1 MGTTNVDL
9 KKSLTVHCGNSPT
22 KRHMRIT
29 TLAFLL
35 ATATASAQVTI
46 GQNEMPHA
54 GDALLKTR
62 AVSNPFLN
70 YGATGAN
77 YTWNFTNLVAQAQE
91 TRSYQSVSSTN
102 IVYALIYVDLFFN
115 PNRANHATEGVDIPF
130 NQLLP
135 IDNPYTFYLHTGS
148 QYKKVGYGAE
158 IAGIPLPITFN
169 QQDVVYEL
177 PLNYGNT
184 SSSTSFYQLAVPN
197 LAYYGYGQE
206 RTNDVDGWGAI
217 TTPAGTYDV
226 LRVHTV
232 LNGKDSINIDTLS
245 LGFAVE
251 RPAVHEYKWL
261 APGFRVP
268 ILQINTTELFGTEVI
283 TDVWFYDEPRSIE
296 VVAPLAATLCAG
308 GEYTLTYDENGSYN
322 PGGFLIPANVFTAQ
336 LSDENGDFANAT
348 NIGTVTST
356 QSGTITVT
364 IPANTPAGTGYRIR
378 VNANSPATTGTDN
391 GFDITIQPGT
401 LPVASASAGGPTTF
415 CDGGDVTLSAGTDPN
430 YTYQWLLDG
439 TAIPGAT
446 DPDLLAGEDGT
457 YSVEVSN
464 VCGNDVSTD
473 IDVTV
478 NALPVNELDATSY
491 ASCEG
496 TAVTITAVDQ
506 SGLNNLDYVWTLDGN
521 VIPGA
526 DQSSISATDAGAYA
540 VEVTD
545 SQTGCAYTSASA
557 VLAIEAIP
565 VVTVSAQGSTTF
577 CADGS
582 VVLDAGND
590 PDLSYQW
597 FLDGNAIN
605 GATAST
611 LTADST
617 GTYTVVATS
626 TGGCASD
633 PSNSTDVT
641 ENPIPA
647 EPVITQGTDTLYASG
662 TGDFQWNL
670 FGSPINGA
678 TDAFIETAIS
688 GDYTVTVTV
697 NGCSSTS
704 AIYTYIATGVDV
716 LDQSAVQVFPNPS
729 AGAFTIQLTKGGA
742 QYAVTDMTGKLV
754 QQGLLNG
761 VQNTLDLGTYGT
773 GMYILRITQDGA
785 SRSVRLMRN

>member
-1 MGTTNVDL
+1 
-9 KKSLTVHCGNSPT
+9 
-22 KRHMRIT
+22 
-29 TLAFLL
+29 
-35 ATATASAQVTI
+35 
-46 GQNEMPHA
+46 
-54 GDALLKTR
+54 
-62 AVSNPFLN
+62 
-70 YGATGAN
+70 
-77 YTWNFTNLVAQAQE
+77 
-91 TRSYQSVSSTN
+91 
-102 IVYALIYVDLFFN
+102 
-115 PNRANHATEGVDIPF
+115 
-130 NQLLP
+130 
-135 IDNPYTFYLHTGS
+135 
-148 QYKKVGYGAE
+148 
-158 IAGIPLPITFN
+158 
-169 QQDVVYEL
+169 
-177 PLNYGNT
+177 
-184 SSSTSFYQLAVPN
+184 
-197 LAYYGYGQE
+197 
-206 RTNDVDGWGAI
+206 
-217 TTPAGTYDV
+217 
-226 LRVHTV
+226 
-232 LNGKDSINIDTLS
+232 
-245 LGFAVE
+245 
-251 RPAVHEYKWL
+251 
-261 APGFRVP
+261 
-268 ILQINTTELFGTEVI
+268 
-283 TDVWFYDEPRSIE
+283 
-296 VVAPLAATLCAG
+296 
-308 GEYTLTYDENGSYN
+308 
-322 PGGFLIPANVFTAQ
+322 
-336 LSDENGDFANAT
+336 
-348 NIGTVTST
+348 
-356 QSGTITVT
+356 

-439 TAIPGAT
+439 NAITGAT
-446 DPDLLAGEDGT
+446 DPDLLAGDVGT
-457 YSVEVSN
+457 YSVVVSN
-464 VCGNDVSTD
+464 VCGNDVSAD

-478 NALPVNELDATSY
+478 NALPVNELDQTSY
-491 ASCEG
+491 TSCAG

-557 VLAIEAIP
+557 TLAFEAIP

-678 TDAFIETAIS
+678 PDAFIETAIS

-697 NGCSSTS
+697 DGCSSTS
-704 AIYTYIATGVDV
+704 AIYTYIATGVDG

-729 AGAFTIQLTKGGA
+729 AGAFTIQLSKGGA
-742 QYAVTDMTGKLV
+742 PYTVTDMTGKLV

-761 VQNTLDLGTYGT
+761 VQNTLDLSRHET
-773 GMYILRITQDGA
+773 GVYILRITQDGA